1 MNYAA
6 IDIGTN
12 SCRLLVAQ
20 IQAGKLRPLARGLE
34 SSRLGEGTAH
44 NRVLA
49 PAAMERTIASLRNF
63 QAIIAQ
69 HQPGQVMAAATSAV
83 READNRATFLAMVRE
98 QCGLKVRVLDGE
110 EEAAFSY
117 QAVVQALRLAAPPL
131 VVDLGGGSSEFVFA
145 PGEPEL
151 IVSLPLGAVRAAEE
165 NFAYAEMVRRLE
177 PVRLRRS
184 EFEGS
189 PLVMVGGTVTTLVA
203 IDKALA
209 VYRPEEVHGQVLTRE
224 TIRILYHRLINLPLE
239 ERRQLAGLQPE
250 RADIIPAGALIVLA
264 IMETL
269 GFEELIVSESDL
281 LEGMIWSL
289 AGQEGR

>member
-12 SCRLLVAQ
+12 SCRLLVARIESGQ
-20 IQAGKLRPLARGLE
+20 LQVLERGLK
-34 SSRLGEGTAH
+34 SSRLGEGTAR

-49 PAAMERTIASLRNF
+49 PAAMERTIASLRHF
-63 QAIIAQ
+63 QAIIAR
-69 HQPGQVMAAATSAV
+69 HQPCRVMAAATSAV
-83 READNRATFLAMVRE
+83 READNRDTFLAMVRE
-98 QCGLKVRVLDGE
+98 QCGLEVRILDGY
-110 EEAAFSY
+110 EEAALSY
-117 QAVVQALRLAAPPL
+117 QAVVQALRLANPPL

-145 PGEPEL
+145 PEEPKL
-151 IVSLPLGAVRAAEE
+151 IISLPLGAVRATEE
-165 NFAYAEMVRRLE
+165 KFDYPEMVRRLQ
-177 PVRLRRS
+177 PVQLRRS
-184 EFEGS
+184 EFKGS

-203 IDKALA
+203 LEKGLT

-224 TIRILYHRLINLPLE
+224 TIRGLYRRLNDLPLE
-239 ERRQLAGLQPE
+239 QRRQLAGLQPE

-264 IMETL
+264 ILESL

-289 AGQEGR
+289 AGPGNR